1 MVYVRTIQS
10 YNQDVF
16 VLIHMV
22 VSSDDSHV
30 PIQNHHPSIHTMH
43 NKYNSIEQH
52 KQDCD

>member
-22 VSSDDSHV
+22 VSLDDNHV
-30 PIQNHHPSIHTMH
+30 PIQNHHPNHAECSTDTMA
-43 NKYNSIEQH
+43 
-52 KQDCD
+52 